1 MTAPDTLSCP
11 ITLQPIG
18 FVRSPFHS
26 PQGMPI
32 QTVAAANVPGQLE
45 LLAHYQPG
53 LRDIEGFELLMLITH
68 LHQAVEKLEVGPFM
82 DDHSHGVFATRA
94 PARPN
99 RLGLSIVRL
108 ERVQQGCLHFTGNDM
123 LDGTPVLDIKPYV
136 PALDVRHTER
146 IGWFQHGL
154 QRLPTAQSDDR
165 MR

>member
-1 MTAPDTLSCP
+1 MTATEPPCTS
-11 ITLQPIG
+11 ITLQAIG
-18 FVRSPFHS
+18 FVRSPFQS
-26 PQGMPI
+26 TQGMPI
-32 QTVAAANVPGQLE
+32 QTVAAADAPGQLQVWAPY
-45 LLAHYQPG
+45 LPG
-53 LRDIEGFELLMLITH
+53 LRDIEGFEFLMLITH
-68 LHQAVEKLEVGPFM
+68 LHQAVEKLEVVPFM

-108 ERVQQGCLHFTGNDM
+108 ERVQDGCLHFTGNDM
-123 LDGTPVLDIKPYV
+123 LDSTPVLDIKPYV

-154 QRLPTAQSDDR
+154 QRLLTAQSDDR